1 MNEHLDRMNKLK
13 NEARSRDNRAKKG
26 YKGKEKDLEKT
37 CESYLKE
44 LGLRYIHIP
53 DSLLAWIMGINPI
66 TKKHNTPPWVRVVIS
81 RAFKGVPDLLIFL
94 DDKCLLVELKTATGK
109 LSQGQKTWSKGV
121 KVHVVREFFDFKE
134 LVDEFIS

>member
-26 YKGKEKDLEKT
+26 YKGKEKDLQKT
-37 CESYLKE
+37 CEAYIKE
-44 LGLRYIHIP
+44 LDLRYIHIP
-53 DSLLAWIMGINPI
+53 DSMLAYLMNKAPIWIRTI
-66 TKKHNTPPWVRVVIS
+66 VS
-81 RAFKGVPDLLIFL
+81 RRLKGVPDLLIFL